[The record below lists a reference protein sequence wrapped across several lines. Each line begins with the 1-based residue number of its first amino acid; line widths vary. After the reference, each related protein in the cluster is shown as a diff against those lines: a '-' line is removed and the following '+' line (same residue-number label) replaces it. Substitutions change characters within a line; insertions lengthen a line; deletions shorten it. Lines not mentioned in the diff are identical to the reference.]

1 MSHTGV
7 SPSNADSMHKGN
19 TGMMWGTNYGTGGWA
34 MMIGS
39 LVVGVIVMAAIVVG
53 VVWLV
58 RPQQSATQVGRSGP
72 SAHAI
77 LDARYARGEIDES
90 ELMRGRQALATQPT
104 DARPKS

>member
-1 MSHTGV
+1 
-7 SPSNADSMHKGN
+7 
-19 TGMMWGTNYGTGGWA
+19 MMWGTDYGFGGWA

-39 LVVGVIVMAAIVVG
+39 LVVGVIVIAAVVVG

-58 RPQQSATQVGRSGP
+58 RSQQSVTPVGPGSTT
-72 SAHAI
+72 AQAI

-90 ELMRGRQALATQPT
+90 ELTRARQLLATQPP